1 MSRIEDEALLKAWK
15 EGDPSGAEELIRG
28 QMDRIYGLC
37 LSLVR
42 DPEVAAELSQETV
55 LRLFKSMASFR
66 GECAWSTWSYR
77 VARNLCL
84 NWLEKRREQL
94 GDEGD
99 QLDDPQAGVHRQAM
113 AAERD
118 AMVRQAVDASLD
130 PQEREAVLLH
140 YEAGLSVAEVTE
152 VMSLSNA
159 SGARGLLQRAR
170 RKLRKEV
177 LRSMEEDSIVQR
189 AMAQETRDRME
200 QTLAQ
205 LSAEVGTEPQVRQMS
220 QHKSLID

>member
-1 MSRIEDEALLKAWK
+1 MSRSGDEELLKAWRQ
-15 EGDPSGAEELIRG
+15 GDPAGAEELIRG

-42 DPEVAAELSQETV
+42 DPEVAAELSQEAV
-55 LRLFKSMASFR
+55 LRLFKSMESFR
-66 GECAWSTWSYR
+66 GDCAWSTWSYR

-84 NWLEKRREQL
+84 NWLEKRREEL

-99 QLDDPQAGVHRQAM
+99 RLDDPRAGVHRQAM

-118 AMVRQAVDASLD
+118 ALVRQAVDASLD
-130 PQEREAVLLH
+130 PLEREAVLLH

-152 VMSLSNA
+152 VMSLTNA

-177 LRSMEEDSIVQR
+177 LQSMEEDSIVQR

-205 LSAEVGTEPQVRQMS
+205 LSAEVGSEPRVRKMS
-220 QHKSLID
+220 HRKSLID